1 MVGKTLLPCNFIML
15 YFIIVAMD
23 ARHKL
28 LTSLW
33 FDMKE
38 INLKAERVVQIQ
50 SSTRRSIKSI

>member
-1 MVGKTLLPCNFIML
+1 
-15 YFIIVAMD
+15 MD

-50 SSTRRSIKSI
+50 SSKGSLGKSIL